1 LDKTVLLALT
11 DQNAVTTEDRI
22 KEIIGIEL
30 DRINSR
36 IIHLKLLETLK
47 IKLETLR
54 IKGKITIEE
63 ENLKAMRNSIHAI
76 LFFMFLASC
85 NSGTFVSETRSLTA
99 AWNKDQIIEFQ
110 IPQLDSLRNYNVFLN
125 VRNSNEYKFNNLFL
139 IVSIDFPHGK
149 TVIDTLEYRLAKPDG
164 TWLGT
169 GLGSI
174 KENKF
179 WYKENVSFKEEGV
192 YKLTIAQAVRNNGEV
207 DGVTDLV
214 GITDVG
220 YSIEEVNK

>member
-1 LDKTVLLALT
+1 
-11 DQNAVTTEDRI
+11 
-22 KEIIGIEL
+22 
-30 DRINSR
+30 
-36 IIHLKLLETLK
+36 
-47 IKLETLR
+47 
-54 IKGKITIEE
+54 
-63 ENLKAMRNSIHAI
+63 MRNSIPAL

-85 NSGTFVSETRSLTA
+85 NSGPVLGETISLKG
-99 AWNKDQIIEFQ
+99 AWKKDKIIEFQ

-149 TVIDTLEYRLAKPDG
+149 TVVDTLEYRLAKPDG

-179 WYKENVSFKEEGV
+179 WYKENTSFKEEGI
-192 YKLTIAQAVRNNGEV
+192 YKLMIAHAVRNNGEV

-220 YSIEEVNK
+220 FSVEEVNK